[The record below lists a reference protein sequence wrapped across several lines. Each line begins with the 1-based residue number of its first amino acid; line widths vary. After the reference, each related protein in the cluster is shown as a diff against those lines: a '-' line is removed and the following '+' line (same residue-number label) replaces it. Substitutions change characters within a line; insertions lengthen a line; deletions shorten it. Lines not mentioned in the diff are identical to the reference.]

1 MGKRVLFVVTNHDQ
15 LGQTASKTGWHSSQ
29 LSHPLKLLTDAGHE
43 VDFAS
48 PKGGKAPMSPSSEN
62 YDDPINAKFLL
73 NPQLQAR
80 FDETLAV
87 DQVNAADYG
96 AVYFV
101 GGHGAMWDFPR
112 SPRLSELAADI
123 YQAGGLVAAISHGVA
138 ALINA
143 KLQDG
148 TWLVSGKKMTGFS
161 NEEEKVLKLHDVVP
175 SLLETRLREHGAEYL
190 QGDPWQPFVVE
201 DGNLLTG
208 QNAASANR
216 LGELLLSK
224 LG

>member
-1 MGKRVLFVVTNHDQ
+1 MSKRVLFVVTNHDQ
-15 LGQTASKTGWHSSQ
+15 LGHTASKTGWHSGQ
-29 LSHPLKLLTDAGHE
+29 LSHPLKLLTEAGYE

-48 PKGGKAPMSPSSEN
+48 PNGGKAPMSPSSEN

-80 FDETLAV
+80 FDDTIAA
-87 DQVNAADYG
+87 DQVDASRYR

-112 SPRLSELAADI
+112 NPRLAELAADI
-123 YQAGGLVAAISHGVA
+123 YQAGGIVAAISHGVA

-143 KLQDG
+143 KLKDDS
-148 TWLVSGKKMTGFS
+148 WLVQGKKMTGFS
-161 NEEEKVLKLHDVVP
+161 NDEEKVLKLHDVVP
-175 SLLETRLREHGAEYL
+175 SLLETRLREHGAQYL

-201 DGNLLTG
+201 DDNLLTG
-208 QNAASANR
+208 QNAASAR
-216 LGELLLSK
+216 GLGELLLRK

>member
-1 MGKRVLFVVTNHDQ
+1 MSKRILFVVTNHDQ

-29 LSHPLKLLTDAGHE
+29 LSHPLKLLTDAGYE

-62 YDDPINAKFLL
+62 YDDAVNAKFLL
-73 NPQLQAR
+73 NPKLQER
-80 FDETLAV
+80 FEETIAA
-87 DQVNAADYG
+87 DQVNASRYA

-112 SPRLSELAADI
+112 SPRLAELAAAV
-123 YQAGGLVAAISHGVA
+123 YQNGGVVAAISHGVA

-143 KLQDG
+143 KLEDG
-148 TWLVSGKKMTGFS
+148 SWLVSGKKMTGFS

-175 SLLETRLREHGAEYL
+175 SLLETRLRERGAEYL
-190 QGDPWQPFVVE
+190 QGDPWQPFVME
-201 DGNLLTG
+201 DANLLTG

-216 LGELLLSK
+216 VGELLLNK